1 MDRSENSMVRL
12 GSLELGTVIFWML
25 FWLTDGLAMLIP
37 GTHISVKFVEKGDV
51 NPYTVTLDKLGWGTD
66 LGDCAF

>member
-1 MDRSENSMVRL
+1 
-12 GSLELGTVIFWML
+12 
-25 FWLTDGLAMLIP
+25 MLIP
-37 GTHISVKFVEKGDV
+37 GTDISVKFVEKGDV